1 MLGTLATASE
11 GGWFGDPETESD
23 RLSYWGLIGGGWV
36 RSTGSRRSSLLC
48 LYQES
53 PLHTVPD
60 PASQGGVGGG
70 EVTEQSSLCCMDGG
84 VPRPLGYYYH
94 FGEVLGKSK

>member
-36 RSTGSRRSSLLC
+36 WSTGSRRSSLLC

-53 PLHTVPD
+53 PLHTVAD
-60 PASQGGVGGG
+60 PTNHGGAGG
-70 EVTEQSSLCCMDGG
+70 EVTEQSSICWMDGG